1 MSIALVRIDDRL
13 IHGQVVES
21 WIPSTQAKAVCVVS
35 DAAAADET
43 QRALMELAIPEG
55 VELRVFGVEEAISFL
70 SRENAES
77 RRLLLL
83 APGPRE
89 VLSLLQGGVRFK
101 HVNVG
106 GLHYSAGRVQLGKVV
121 YISEEERGAL
131 RAIAALGV
139 QLEGRGVP
147 TDESMDLAQLLA

>member
-21 WIPSTQAKAVCVVS
+21 WIPWTQAKAVCVVS
-35 DAAAADET
+35 DVAAADET

-55 VELRVFGVEEAISFL
+55 VELRVLGVDEAVSFL
-70 SRENAES
+70 SQVDGDP
-77 RRLLLL
+77 RRLLVL

-89 VLSLLQGGVRFK
+89 ILSLLQAGVRFK
-101 HVNVG
+101 QVNVG

-131 RAIAALGV
+131 RSIAALGV
-139 QLEGRGVP
+139 ELEGRGVP
-147 TDESMDLAQLLA
+147 TDESMDLTQLLA

>member
-21 WIPSTQAKAVCVVS
+21 WIPWARAEAVCVVS
-35 DAAAADET
+35 DAAAGDPT

-55 VELRVFGVEEAISFL
+55 VELRVLSVAEGIEFL
-70 SRENAES
+70 SRDGGGE
-77 RRLLLL
+77 RRVFVL

-89 VLSLLQGGVRFK
+89 ILSLLQAGIRFAR
-101 HVNVG
+101 VNVG

-131 RAIAALGV
+131 RAIAAQGV
-139 QLEGRGVP
+139 ILEGRGVP
-147 TDESMDLAQLLA
+147 SDEAMDLAQLLA